1 MEANANRS
9 QFINKQ
15 FFSFSLNIVFTSQ
28 SNEDCLVMGR
38 GWGGGSNRTLNIEQ
52 F

>member
-1 MEANANRS
+1 MEANAKRS

-15 FFSFSLNIVFTSQ
+15 FFSFSLNIAFTSQ
-28 SNEDCLVMGR
+28 SNEEWLVIGR
-38 GWGGGSNRTLNIEQ
+38 GEGGSNRTLNIEQ